1 MATTIRTIEY
11 PDGEIF
17 ISAYDGTDGVAILRA
32 SGGHHSVS
40 FELNRTE
47 VQQLISALS
56 DVLATLPDDEPEPV
70 PTVTFLMQTNDEDGR
85 DYDWYDD
92 EAEALEM
99 AEIHSEGIMYQVDV
113 FRQENWEGGKRTLI
127 ASFDNGRRIK

>member
-47 VQQLISALS
+47 VQQLISALL
-56 DVLATLPDDEPEPV
+56 DVMATLPNDGPSTDEEHADAVWAELGSPENIIPAV
-70 PTVTFLMQTNDEDGR
+70 KELRERVNLGLWDSKHAILAAKAR
-85 DYDWYDD
+85 
-92 EAEALEM
+92 AEAR
-99 AEIHSEGIMYQVDV
+99 AKAARNADREGQ
-113 FRQENWEGGKRTLI
+113 
-127 ASFDNGRRIK
+127 S

>member
-17 ISAYDGTDGVAILRA
+17 ISAYDGTDGIAILRA

-47 VQQLISALS
+47 VQQLISALQA
-56 DVLATLPDDEPEPV
+56 VAETLP
-70 PTVTFLMQTNDEDGR
+70 F
-85 DYDWYDD
+85 
-92 EAEALEM
+92 EADSA
-99 AEIHSEGIMYQVDV
+99 EGIADQVWAV
-113 FRQENWEGGKRTLI
+113 YGPQEKTLNAIREYRI
-127 ASFDNGRRIK
+127 ATNASLADAKAAIKAARARAEVKS